1 MIDNWE
7 MRAMDEFGIKMPNVK
22 CFHDAID
29 ICATKY
35 GPHSCNIKAFT
46 LRYENRYTY
55 LQVTRLID
63 RFIESGDKVSR
74 YKENLTRKIVM
85 KTRDDI
91 IDSYYKLIYDVAV
104 YEPNE
109 RDISI
114 LELPVRVLTILRK
127 KGINTL
133 EDLSKLSYSELCNI
147 NGIRND
153 IIDRIVS
160 RMQIYGLENYNMSEN
175 LWKEKILKEFG
186 VDKIDISAFDR
197 VLYGGRIKPRQVHA
211 IELYYRDGLSY
222 ADIAKTV
229 GSSKD
234 ANIPISRVQGR
245 SLVKHGISRL
255 KWIYALELNSH
266 DIDDS
271 THISMINMSSLTTN
285 SLIRANI
292 STIGQLRWMTD
303 DELRSLRNVGE
314 KSIREIHEKL
324 ESIGIWVSPPK
335 SEMDEIVESI
345 NMSFQTQGIK
355 NRLIDLYIKGRMS
368 GLYDGYTE
376 EEFLAI
382 AYGKLNKVIL
392 DLTKS

>member
-29 ICATKY
+29 ICITKY

-46 LRYENRYTY
+46 LYYRDRYTY

-74 YKENLTRKIVM
+74 YRENLTRKIVM

-114 LELPVRVLTILRK
+114 LELPARVLTILRK

-160 RMQIYGLENYNMSEN
+160 RMQIYGLENYNMSKN

-186 VDKIDISAFDR
+186 VDKIDISVFDR

-222 ADIAKTV
+222 TDIARTV

-234 ANIPISRVQGR
+234 ANIPISREQGR

-314 KSIREIHEKL
+314 KSIQEIHEKL
-324 ESIGIWVSPPK
+324 QSIGVWMSPPK
-335 SEMDEIVESI
+335 TEMDEIVESI
-345 NMSFQTQGIK
+345 NISFQTQRIK
-355 NRLIDLYIKGRMS
+355 NRLIDLYRKGCML
-368 GLYDGYTE
+368 GLYAGYTE
-376 EEFLAI
+376 EDFLDI
-382 AYGKLNKVIL
+382 AYGKLNKAIL
-392 DLTKS
+392 DLTKK